1 MVLMIWSRI
10 PCTMD
15 AIAITVATPMTTPRI
30 VSAERS
36 LLARS
41 WSSAMS
47 QPSETDRSLMRPCQM
62 RNERNP
68 ECGVRNAELK
78 GEVRSSGPAAGIDG
92 RTTDS
97 AFRIPHSALVSF
109 VSQCYDRIQP
119 RGPHRGVD
127 AEHDADAPAEAQGE
141 RDRPAGD
148 ARRQGGD
155 DRDEAGEADAA
166 GEAEQ
171 APQPGQRPRLGANLD
186 ADVW

>member
-47 QPSETDRSLMRPCQM
+47 QPSETDCSFIVRTHPASRLPNPGYRSLVPQ
-62 RNERNP
+62 
-68 ECGVRNAELK
+68 G
-78 GEVRSSGPAAGIDG
+78 
-92 RTTDS
+92 
-97 AFRIPHSALVSF
+97 H
-109 VSQCYDRIQP
+109 DRVQP
-119 RGPHRGVD
+119 GGPHRGID
-127 AEHDADAPAEAQGE
+127 AEHDAHARAEAQGE

-148 ARRQGGD
+148 ARRQ
-155 DRDEAGEADAA
+155 R
-166 GEAEQ
+166 
-171 APQPGQRPRLGANLD
+171 
-186 ADVW
+186 